1 MADIKELGAKFTI
14 PQGWSAIHW
23 RDHSPAQE
31 NRRPHYSFYVECPKR
46 LISVEM
52 AGWRF
57 RPGLGLAEVF
67 KPSGYE
73 RMLDGGF
80 VSDGR
85 IVTRGNV
92 AAYRIAGLKK
102 SDLKNVYIMYS
113 MLHYGTEISYVYRY
127 DRSLNYLE
135 QEKYYLEEELE
146 LADSFLENIEFY
158 EPEGY
163 VENKRRFPE
172 DKRPSDYAVESSESV
187 NIYAAKIEIPLPV
200 SGQKV
205 HWNER
210 TRDRYN
216 FDLTLNGYRI
226 ESDLILVY
234 TSENATLLEWMGE
247 FEENEGKNFD
257 QGFVVE
263 PQMKKLENTS
273 VLRVAG
279 RSKDYADQVLVKYFM
294 IHKGARLLLI
304 AYVPSNLDVESE
316 MNRIE
321 SFVENIVFY

>member
-1 MADIKELGAKFTI
+1 LFRWVSEGDEDVRQQRDELM
-14 PQGWSAIHW
+14 
-23 RDHSPAQE
+23 D
-31 NRRPHYSFYVECPKR
+31 
-46 LISVEM
+46 
-52 AGWRF
+52 
-57 RPGLGLAEVF
+57 
-67 KPSGYE
+67 
-73 RMLDGGF
+73 DG
-80 VSDGR
+80 
-85 IVTRGNV
+85 
-92 AAYRIAGLKK
+92 
-102 SDLKNVYIMYS
+102 
-113 MLHYGTEISYVYRY
+113 H
-127 DRSLNYLE
+127 
-135 QEKYYLEEELE
+135 
-146 LADSFLENIEFY
+146 
-158 EPEGY
+158 
-163 VENKRRFPE
+163 
-172 DKRPSDYAVESSESV
+172 
-187 NIYAAKIEIPLPV
+187 
-200 SGQKV
+200 
-205 HWNER
+205 
-210 TRDRYN
+210 

-263 PQMKKLENTS
+263 PQMKKLKNTS